1 MKFNQN
7 TEENLVERQDFM
19 RRKPNR
25 MNGSNLE
32 QVIEESEKYEQTEKH
47 VKTKKDVDNKQ
58 I

>member
-1 MKFNQN
+1 
-7 TEENLVERQDFM
+7 M